1 MFKRAY
7 LLIAVVSF
15 SVIAMAAEETTVVSK
30 SISPTS
36 QGALISSPFSMS
48 LGYEYASSEIAIPG
62 VPIFQG
68 SAHQIRLIGDYSGW
82 TQFPIQLAVPYVKTY
97 MSISIGKVTLS
108 GDQSFLGRIELG
120 TSPSIQ
126 TSLGHLTI
134 PVRIFLPTRQESNMT
149 RQIKGGSLD
158 ETEEIETDESLFS
171 FRPQGADNHV
181 SLLAGVED
189 EITLNSNIPFS
200 LVGGLSYQYNF
211 AKSLPD
217 NVLWDL
223 GDEIIARLGV
233 KTSLV
238 PSTLSSLGLE
248 YSYLT
253 PLKWIENGQKVL
265 EDEGG
270 LNQGFT
276 TVRLLAKTSWA
287 FVKNMSLDFSGSAA
301 LYDEEYQNVKVRRLF
316 LPIEDQ
322 SAFSMHVGLTVGL
335 I

>member
-30 SISPTS
+30 SIFPTS
-36 QGALISSPFSMS
+36 QGALISSAFSMS

-158 ETEEIETDESLFS
+158 ETEEIETDESLLS
-171 FRPQGADNHV
+171 FFKPQGVDNHV
-181 SLLAGVED
+181 SL
-189 EITLNSNIPFS
+189 
-200 LVGGLSYQYNF
+200 
-211 AKSLPD
+211 
-217 NVLWDL
+217 
-223 GDEIIARLGV
+223 
-233 KTSLV
+233 
-238 PSTLSSLGLE
+238 
-248 YSYLT
+248 
-253 PLKWIENGQKVL
+253 
-265 EDEGG
+265 
-270 LNQGFT
+270 
-276 TVRLLAKTSWA
+276 
-287 FVKNMSLDFSGSAA
+287 
-301 LYDEEYQNVKVRRLF
+301 
-316 LPIEDQ
+316 
-322 SAFSMHVGLTVGL
+322 
-335 I
+335 